1 MEIDRAVH
9 YLFENLNNIRWRDIS
24 EGGLFEYYYAENR
37 LYILREKRIGQIYF
51 VEANSPKDALMTI
64 AGAVSWHLQNEEDK
78 RCAVCVETG
87 TKWCSDCTENG
98 GRYNYFKVR

>member
-1 MEIDRAVH
+1 MEVKINTEDSKVKGLNLEVSCAEWLVINKALKMLRM
-9 YLFENLNNIRWRDIS
+9 NLNN
-24 EGGLFEYYYAENR
+24 
-37 LYILREKRIGQIYF
+37 
-51 VEANSPKDALMTI
+51 KDAVI
-64 AGAVSWHLQNEEDK
+64 ADDLIDTVLTELKETAWMPLPDGPEK